1 MTEETDQ
8 HVPQQPLAGE
18 PAQVATGAQKRR
30 PSVDVDVDV
39 VIVGSGAAG
48 LSAALSARARGARR
62 VLVAEGEAVVGG
74 SSRLSGGLIMGAGTR
89 YQRAQ
94 GIHDDADALYHDYL
108 QLNRWDVDAAVV
120 KRLCEMAGPTVEWL
134 GDLGVEFHEQLVFGG
149 DERVPRVHVPI
160 GRGQGVIDVLHRR
173 CRDADIDIALGRRVD
188 RLLVE
193 GGSVTGVAVG
203 DDEIRSGAVVIAS
216 GGFGNSAA
224 RLAEHFPS
232 AAATGEAWY
241 IGADGSRGDALAL
254 ATQVEAQTVGHD
266 RGLRLLHT
274 GIDRIFEAY
283 LPGWLVL
290 VDVHGYR
297 FCDETAP
304 YGMMDHLMRMH
315 GDRAWAICDHATLA
329 GATSSG
335 VARYK
340 QAIPGSSKRQSPHWT
355 TDVMELMLAAGRA
368 RRAATIEDLAFSLDI
383 DAAVLRGTIDRY
395 NAGADAHD
403 DVDFA
408 KEVTMIEP
416 VREPPF
422 YAVEM
427 RPSTVC
433 FTAHGLRIDRDARVL
448 SLTSQTIP
456 GLFAAGECTGGVIG
470 AQYVGSGN
478 SYANVTAFGR
488 IAGENAASFAI
499 RSSR

>member
-1 MTEETDQ
+1 MTEHTDQ
-8 HVPQQPLAGE
+8 HGQQHQPLGEQAGE
-18 PAQVATGAQKRR
+18 QTT
-30 PSVDVDVDV
+30 DVDV
-39 VIVGSGAAG
+39 VIIGSGVAG

-62 VLVAEGEAVVGG
+62 VLVAEGEGVVGG

-94 GIHDDADALYHDYL
+94 RIQDDPDTLYHDYL
-108 QLNRWDVDAAVV
+108 QLNRWDIDSAVV
-120 KRLCEMAGPTVEWL
+120 RRLCDLAGPAVEWL

-160 GRGQGVIDVLHRR
+160 GRGQGVVDVLHRR
-173 CRDADIDIALGRRVD
+173 CREADVDIALGRRVD

-193 GGSVTGVAVG
+193 GGRVTGVAVG
-203 DDEIRSGAVVIAS
+203 DDEIRAGAVVIAS
-216 GGFGNSAA
+216 GGFGNSAE

-232 AAATGEAWY
+232 AASTGEAWY
-241 IGADGSRGDALAL
+241 IGAEGSRGDALAL
-254 ATQVEAQTVGHD
+254 AAQVEAQTTGHD

-290 VDVHGYR
+290 VDAHGYR

-304 YGMMDHLMRMH
+304 YGMMDHLLRMH
-315 GDRAWAICDHATLA
+315 GNVAWAICDHGTLA
-329 GATSSG
+329 AATTSG
-335 VARYK
+335 IARYK
-340 QAIPGSSKRQSPHWT
+340 QSIPGSSKRQSPHWT

-368 RRAATIEDLAFSLDI
+368 RKAATIEDLAFSLDL
-383 DAAVLRGTIDRY
+383 DAAVLCGTIDRY

-403 DVDFA
+403 DADFA
-408 KEVTMIEP
+408 KDLAFLEP

-433 FTAHGLRIDRDARVL
+433 FTAFGLRIDREAGVL
-448 SLTSQTIP
+448 SLTSQPIP

-478 SYANVTAFGR
+478 SYANVTVFGR

>member
-1 MTEETDQ
+1 MTEHTD
-8 HVPQQPLAGE
+8 PLLSTSLA
-18 PAQVATGAQKRR
+18 ADR
-30 PSVDVDVDV
+30 DVDV
-39 VIVGSGAAG
+39 VVIGSGAAG
-48 LSAALSARARGARR
+48 LSAALSARALGAQR
-62 VLVAEGEAVVGG
+62 VLVAEAEGVVGG

-94 GIHDDADALYHDYL
+94 GIHDDAASLYHDYL

-120 KRLCEMAGPTVEWL
+120 KRFAEMAGPTVEWL
-134 GDLGVEFHEQLVFGG
+134 GDLGVEYHEQLVFGG
-149 DERVPRVHVPI
+149 DERVPRVHVPV
-160 GRGQGVIDVLHRR
+160 GRGQGIVDVLHGR
-173 CRDADIDIALGRRVD
+173 CREAEIDVALGRRVD
-188 RLLVE
+188 RLLVDA
-193 GGSVTGVAVG
+193 GQVTGVAVG

-216 GGFGNSAA
+216 GGFGNSAE

-241 IGADGSRGDALAL
+241 IGAAGSQGDALAL
-254 ATQVEAQTVGHD
+254 AEQVEAQTTGHD

-274 GIDRIFEAY
+274 GVDRIYEAY
-283 LPGWLVL
+283 IPGWLVL
-290 VDVHGYR
+290 VDAEGRR

-315 GDRAWAICDHATLA
+315 GDRANGGRVWAICDHATLVA
-329 GATSSG
+329 ATSSG

-355 TDVMELMLAAGRA
+355 TDVMELMLTAGRA
-368 RRAATIEDLAFSLDI
+368 RRASTIDDLAFTLDI

-395 NAGADAHD
+395 NAGAESHD
-403 DVDFA
+403 DAEFA
-408 KEVTMIEP
+408 KDATFLDP
-416 VREPPF
+416 VREAPF

-433 FTAHGLRIDRDARVL
+433 FTAFGLRIDRDARVL
-448 SLTSQTIP
+448 GLDSQPIP
-456 GLFAAGECTGGVIG
+456 GLFAAGECTGGVVG

-478 SYANVTAFGR
+478 SYANITVFGR
-488 IAGENAASFAI
+488 IAGSSAASFAN
-499 RSSR
+499 RAPR

>member
-1 MTEETDQ
+1 MTERSDTSNLSIKDDAPDA
-8 HVPQQPLAGE
+8 VPPN
-18 PAQVATGAQKRR
+18 
-30 PSVDVDVDV
+30 DVDV
-39 VIVGSGAAG
+39 VIIGSGAAG
-48 LSAALSARARGARR
+48 LSAALAARARGARR
-62 VLVAEGEAVVGG
+62 VLVAEAEGVVGG

-94 GIHDDADALYHDYL
+94 GIHDDAASLYHDYL

-120 KRLCEMAGPTVEWL
+120 KRFTELAGPTVEWL

-160 GRGQGVIDVLHRR
+160 GRGQGVVDVLHGR
-173 CRDADIDIALGRRVD
+173 CRAADVDVALGRRVD

-193 GGSVTGVAVG
+193 GGRVTGVAVG
-203 DDEIRSGAVVIAS
+203 TDEIRAGAVVIAS
-216 GGFGNSAA
+216 GGFGNSAE

-232 AAATGEAWY
+232 AASTGEAWY
-241 IGADGSRGDALAL
+241 IGAEGSRGDALDL
-254 ATQVEAQTVGHD
+254 AAQVEAQTTGHD

-274 GIDRIFEAY
+274 GIDRIYEAY
-283 LPGWLVL
+283 IPGWLVL
-290 VDVHGYR
+290 VDVDGRR

-315 GDRAWAICDHATLA
+315 GNRAWAICDHGTLVEATA
-329 GATSSG
+329 SG
-335 VARYK
+335 IARYK
-340 QAIPGSSKRQSPHWT
+340 QTIPGSSKRQSPHWT
-355 TDVMELMLAAGRA
+355 TDVMELMLTAGRA
-368 RRAATIEDLAFSLDI
+368 RRAATIEDLAFALDM
-383 DAAVLRGTIDRY
+383 DAAVLRGTVDRY

-403 DVDFA
+403 DAEFA
-408 KEVTMIEP
+408 KHHGFLEP
-416 VREPPF
+416 LREGPF

-433 FTAHGLRIDRDARVL
+433 FTAYGLRIDRDAQVL
-448 SLTSQTIP
+448 SLASRPIP
-456 GLFAAGECTGGVIG
+456 GLFAAGECTGGVVG

-478 SYANVTAFGR
+478 SYANITVFGR
-488 IAGENAASFAI
+488 IAGEHAAAFAI

>member
-1 MTEETDQ
+1 MT
-8 HVPQQPLAGE
+8 QQTAPPEQTTPPEQTEDAMGH
-18 PAQVATGAQKRR
+18 R
-30 PSVDVDVDV
+30 DVDV
-39 VIVGSGAAG
+39 VVIGSGAAG
-48 LSAALSARARGARR
+48 LSAALSARALGAQR
-62 VLVAEGEAVVGG
+62 VLVAEAEGVVGG

-94 GIHDDADALYHDYL
+94 GIHDDAASLYHDYL

-120 KRLCEMAGPTVEWL
+120 RRFTEMAGPTVEWL

-149 DERVPRVHVPI
+149 DERVPRVHVPV
-160 GRGQGVIDVLHRR
+160 GRGQGIVDVLHGR
-173 CRDADIDIALGRRVD
+173 CREAEIDIALDRRVD
-188 RLLVE
+188 RLVVD
-193 GGSVTGVAVG
+193 GGRVVGVAVG
-203 DDEIRSGAVVIAS
+203 DDEIRSAAVVIAS
-216 GGFGNSAA
+216 GGFGNSAE

-241 IGADGSRGDALAL
+241 IGAEGSRGDALGL
-254 ATQVEAQTVGHD
+254 AEQVEAQTTGHD

-274 GIDRIFEAY
+274 GIDRIYEAY
-283 LPGWLVL
+283 IPGWLVL
-290 VDVHGYR
+290 VDANGRR

-315 GDRAWAICDHATLA
+315 GDRAHGHRAWAICDHATLVA
-329 GATSSG
+329 ATSSG

-340 QAIPGSSKRQSPHWT
+340 QTIPGSSKRQSPHWT
-355 TDVMELMLAAGRA
+355 SDVIELMLTAGRA
-368 RRAATIEDLAFSLDI
+368 KRASTIEDLAFTLDI

-403 DVDFA
+403 DAEFA
-408 KEVTMIEP
+408 KDQKFLEP
-416 VREPPF
+416 VREAPF

-433 FTAHGLRIDRDARVL
+433 FTAFGLRIDRDAHVL
-448 SLTSQTIP
+448 SLASQPIP
-456 GLFAAGECTGGVIG
+456 GLFAAGECTGGVVG

-478 SYANVTAFGR
+478 SYANITVFGR
-488 IAGENAASFAI
+488 IAGGAAASFAN
-499 RSSR
+499 RTHR